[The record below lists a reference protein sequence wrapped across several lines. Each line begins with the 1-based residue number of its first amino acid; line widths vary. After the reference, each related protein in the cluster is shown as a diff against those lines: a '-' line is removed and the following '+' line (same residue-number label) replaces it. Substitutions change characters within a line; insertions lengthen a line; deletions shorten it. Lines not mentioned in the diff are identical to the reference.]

1 MTCVHNYNIAFMQVA
16 TFTLTFNPL
25 QNTPFLHDNITK
37 DGIFGNDTVFYL
49 QQQQHFIT
57 VLLCIKGS
65 HIVPLSITYES
76 KMLFTKYTLL
86 IYAVHLN
93 LSV

>member
-1 MTCVHNYNIAFMQVA
+1 MQVA
-16 TFTLTFNPL
+16 TFKLTFSPL
-25 QNTPFLHDNITK
+25 QNTPFLHRNITK

-65 HIVPLSITYES
+65 HIVALSITYES